1 MTCKT
6 ECTQFEL
13 AMELLIDNGF
23 EGIAE
28 TVGLLMNTAM
38 QIERSRHLKAD
49 LYERKDGRLGYA
61 NGYKPKTMK
70 TRFGE
75 VNLAIPQTRDT
86 EFYPQSLLRGL
97 RSERALKLA
106 LAEMYVQGV
115 STRKVARITEELCG
129 FAISST
135 EVSRAS
141 KILDEQLHAWRE
153 RPLGLFPYV
162 YLDARYEKVRHG
174 GVVVSCAVLLAIG
187 VNGSGRREVLGS
199 SVKLSEHEVHWRD
212 FLGSLKDRGLYGVKL
227 FISDAHEGLK
237 AARQSIFPTVPW
249 QRCQF
254 HLQQN
259 AQQYVPRRA
268 LKREVAERLR
278 GVFTAPTEEEAL
290 RLLELFLNDYKKSAP
305 DLVSWAETAVP
316 EGLKVMKLPQA
327 HQRRLRTVNMLE
339 RLNKEIKR
347 RTRVATIFP
356 NTASCLRL
364 VSAVAMEI
372 SDEWETGR
380 IYLVIENTT
389 GSHES

>member
-6 ECTQFEL
+6 ECTQFDL
-13 AMELLIDNGF
+13 AMELLIENGF
-23 EGIAE
+23 EGLAE

-38 QIERSRHLKAD
+38 QIERSKHLKAD
-49 LYERKDGRLGYA
+49 LYERKNGRLGYA

-86 EFYPQSLLRGL
+86 EFYPQSLKRGL

-115 STRKVARITEELCG
+115 STRKVAKITEELCG
-129 FAISST
+129 FAISSS

-141 KILDEQLHAWRE
+141 KLLDEQLQTWRD
-153 RPLGLFPYV
+153 RPLGPFPYV
-162 YLDARYEKVRHG
+162 YLDARYEKVRYG
-174 GVVVSCAVLLAIG
+174 GVVVSCAVLLAVGI
-187 VNGSGRREVLGS
+187 NASGRREVLGS

-212 FLGSLKDRGLYGVKL
+212 FLGSLKDRGLCGVRL

-237 AARQSIFPTVPW
+237 AARQAIFPTVPW

-259 AQQYVPRRA
+259 AQHYVPRRA
-268 LKREVAERLR
+268 MKQEVAERLR
-278 GVFTAPTEEEAL
+278 GVFTAPSEEDAE
-290 RLLELFLNDYKKSAP
+290 RLLDLFINDYKRTAP
-305 DLVSWAETAVP
+305 ELATWAETAVP
-316 EGLKVMKLPQA
+316 EGLKVMDLPQA
-327 HQRRLRTVNMLE
+327 HRRRLRTVNMLE

-372 SDEWETGR
+372 SEEWETGR
-380 IYLVIENTT
+380 MYLAIENIT